1 MRASVRTFNP
11 KQLKYE
17 DKSDTK
23 FKFATFNK
31 NVNRVKAA
39 TAGFDPDLA
48 IRELKSIL
56 NWENKLKT
64 SGVFVGYL
72 LGVWFFEP
80 WMITFGLLFPFI
92 GNILFLTVTGGWN
105 KDLNEEEEE
114 EEDDSGDAKG
124 EEKEKKSLKEKM
136 DAIQEIALQ
145 IQVLIYIKNR
155 KLSIKSYFKPK
166 KHLGFLAHVMESIKN
181 VFNFSV
187 PFLSWL
193 AFVVIF
199 IVTIVL
205 YFVPLRF
212 VPGVI

>member
-1 MRASVRTFNP
+1 MSLHAVSSACMQFLSLSEQLTRISQCLLIKSRSALISRLRASVRTFNP

-114 EEDDSGDAKG
+114 EEEDAGDAKG

-145 IQVLIYIKNR
+145 IQVLQPSTAN
-155 KLSIKSYFKPK
+155 LSMLF
-166 KHLGFLAHVMESIKN
+166 
-181 VFNFSV
+181 
-187 PFLSWL
+187 
-193 AFVVIF
+193 
-199 IVTIVL
+199 
-205 YFVPLRF
+205 
-212 VPGVI
+212 

>member
-1 MRASVRTFNP
+1 MQFPELSAGSMSLHAVSSACMQFLSLSEQLTRISQCLLIKSRSALISRLRASVRTFNP

-145 IQVLIYIKNR
+145 IQVLQPSTAN
-155 KLSIKSYFKPK
+155 LSMLF
-166 KHLGFLAHVMESIKN
+166 
-181 VFNFSV
+181 
-187 PFLSWL
+187 
-193 AFVVIF
+193 
-199 IVTIVL
+199 
-205 YFVPLRF
+205 
-212 VPGVI
+212 

>member
-1 MRASVRTFNP
+1 MRTFNP

-48 IRELKSIL
+48 IRELKSVL
-56 NWENKLKT
+56 NWENKLKS
-64 SGVFVGYL
+64 SGAFIGYL

-105 KDLNEEEEE
+105 KEVDEEEE
-114 EEDDSGDAKG
+114 EEDDETGDAKSG
-124 EEKEKKSLKEKM
+124 EDGEKKSLKEKM
-136 DAIQEIALQ
+136 QAMQEIALQ
-145 IQVLIYIKNR
+145 IQV
-155 KLSIKSYFKPK
+155 K
-166 KHLGFLAHVMESIKN
+166 KIQTK
-181 VFNFSV
+181 
-187 PFLSWL
+187 
-193 AFVVIF
+193 
-199 IVTIVL
+199 
-205 YFVPLRF
+205 
-212 VPGVI
+212 